1 MGAKCVAGR
10 TFQKQQIEGTRPF
23 CENLTE
29 RLCGQQCALADTNN
43 MKCHQGTM
51 CTDCSH
57 WKPGDQQKKKII
69 KVDPQII
76 LIKDLVYQTKGAVEL
91 NDAGGK
97 KG

>member
-1 MGAKCVAGR
+1 M
-10 TFQKQQIEGTRPF
+10 
-23 CENLTE
+23 
-29 RLCGQQCALADTNN
+29 
-43 MKCHQGTM
+43 
-51 CTDCSH
+51 S
-57 WKPGDQQKKKII
+57 PGNHAQTAVTGNQEISEKKII